1 LRTEKWKRC
10 LRYRK
15 LLLVAVEVLGVILV
29 LLLSTAC
36 RIKIEEE
43 EEQPLAFLYENKTKK
58 HCNGQRVVSII
69 ASCTRS
75 TTATKENDDEE
86 EEEEEEGTMRTFQN
100 EMVSSS
106 SAAGVDDDDV
116 DDILCDIVTTT
127 AKKRVCVVASKRT
140 GVVSFLLE
148 ETEEETEEER
158 EESIHGKCFGERE
171 RSNNRLTTLIASAM
185 SDGGVVALLGD
196 ANGDVWCARCD
207 DTVRGCVVDKCE
219 RREGPELTVGSEY
232 DYSSTPRERG
242 LGVEEKAE
250 EEEELGRFWRRR
262 QRLPRE
268 LRQRYPKRL
277 GAFCFKTEASN
288 RWWR

>member
-1 LRTEKWKRC
+1 
-10 LRYRK
+10 
-15 LLLVAVEVLGVILV
+15 
-29 LLLSTAC
+29 
-36 RIKIEEE
+36 
-43 EEQPLAFLYENKTKK
+43 
-58 HCNGQRVVSII
+58 
-69 ASCTRS
+69 
-75 TTATKENDDEE
+75 
-86 EEEEEEGTMRTFQN
+86 MRTFQN

-106 SAAGVDDDDV
+106 STTAGVDDADV

-148 ETEEETEEER
+148 ETEEEETEEER

-232 DYSSTPRERG
+232 DYSSTPRKGGGSGGEGGGIHLESWRMDRREPVGQEGSGKGQERKLWAVG
-242 LGVEEKAE
+242 GRVTTGSSKGVSSKDVSSKDVSST
-250 EEEELGRFWRRR
+250 
-262 QRLPRE
+262 
-268 LRQRYPKRL
+268 LR
-277 GAFCFKTEASN
+277 N
-288 RWWR
+288 R

>member
-1 LRTEKWKRC
+1 MMSSRSSR
-10 LRYRK
+10 
-15 LLLVAVEVLGVILV
+15 
-29 LLLSTAC
+29 
-36 RIKIEEE
+36 
-43 EEQPLAFLYENKTKK
+43 
-58 HCNGQRVVSII
+58 RVR
-69 ASCTRS
+69 RS
-75 TTATKENDDEE
+75 TATKENDDE

-106 SAAGVDDDDV
+106 SSTADDADV
-116 DDILCDIVTTT
+116 KNDILCDIVTTT

-148 ETEEETEEER
+148 ETEEEETEEER

-232 DYSSTPRERG
+232 DYSSTPRKG
-242 LGVEEKAE
+242 VGVEEKEE

>member
-1 LRTEKWKRC
+1 MCSISSSLEDTLEDGEMEALFTLPEAFTRRSSPSNPSSAA
-10 LRYRK
+10 L
-15 LLLVAVEVLGVILV
+15 A
-29 LLLSTAC
+29 AC

-43 EEQPLAFLYENKTKK
+43 EEQPLAFLYEKTKK
-58 HCNGQRVVSII
+58 HFNGHVVSI

-75 TTATKENDDEE
+75 TTTKENE

-106 SAAGVDDDDV
+106 SAGVDDDDV

-140 GVVSFLLE
+140 GVVSFLL
-148 ETEEETEEER
+148 EETEEER

-219 RREGPELTVGSEY
+219 RREDRS
-232 DYSSTPRERG
+232 
-242 LGVEEKAE
+242 
-250 EEEELGRFWRRR
+250 
-262 QRLPRE
+262 
-268 LRQRYPKRL
+268 
-277 GAFCFKTEASN
+277 
-288 RWWR
+288 